1 MTASAKQRSQA
12 AIKRQRAWELHV
24 KGVSQFKIADELGV
38 TEARV
43 SQYIKQAAAQH
54 PVTALDLNERIALSE
69 ARWQTSEDEI
79 RGEIVRQQKEGQI
92 WREVTRHPDGTE
104 TVTIRK
110 TYGVDPALL
119 RALSTH
125 HDRRARQ
132 LNNQLSPDQNV
143 QAVNVSI
150 VKDFLQQADGAGA
163 RLTPEQWNEQ
173 QGSIDV

>member
-1 MTASAKQRSQA
+1 MH
-12 AIKRQRAWELHV
+12 L
-24 KGVSQFKIADELGV
+24 KGVSHIAIAAELGI
-38 TEARV
+38 THARV
-43 SQYIKQAAAQH
+43 SQYIKQFAQAH
-54 PVTALDLNERIALSE
+54 PVTKLDLAERLALSE
-69 ARWQTSEDEI
+69 ARWQQSEDELRAAI
-79 RGEIVRQQKEGQI
+79 AEQQRDGRIVQEVITFPDGSQQKK
-92 WREVTRHPDGTE
+92 VTRE
-104 TVTIRK
+104 K
-110 TYGVDPALL
+110 GVDPALL